1 MCGDAEVPVGCPA
14 RRMVHVVGL
23 LVVRTVSELG
33 RVRRRED
40 GQAMV
45 EYALLLFM
53 IAIVSFVILGVLG
66 TKVSTIFSQ
75 VVNDF

>member
-1 MCGDAEVPVGCPA
+1 MSNDKDGVRVI
-14 RRMVHVVGL
+14 GL
-23 LVVRTVSELG
+23 LVVRAVSELG
-33 RVRRRED
+33 RARRRED

-75 VVNDF
+75 VVNDI

>member
-1 MCGDAEVPVGCPA
+1 
-14 RRMVHVVGL
+14 MVRVVGL
-23 LVVRTVSELG
+23 LVVRAVSELG
-33 RVRRRED
+33 RARRRED

-66 TKVSTIFSQ
+66 TKVSMIFSQ
-75 VVNDF
+75 VVNDI

>member
-1 MCGDAEVPVGCPA
+1 
-14 RRMVHVVGL
+14 MVRVVGL
-23 LVVRTVSELG
+23 LVVRAVSELG
-33 RVRRRED
+33 RARRRED

-53 IAIVSFVILGVLG
+53 IAVMSFVILGVLG

-75 VVNDF
+75 VVNDI